1 MPPWLRAIAHFDP
14 PTCLVDALRG
24 PMVPGEPVFIGSG
37 VDFLVPADVFSPL
50 KAPAVRL
57 CPGLVR

>member
-1 MPPWLRAIAHFDP
+1 
-14 PTCLVDALRG
+14 
-24 PMVPGEPVFIGSG
+24 MVPGEPVFIGSG